1 MLSTSVTQITQCKWI
16 YRTENNTQNTLTYTQ
31 QTPSSSSFLLT
42 LIREI
47 LTENSVNN
55 NNNLN
60 EYNLRKP
67 PNNCCAFTTIWQYFG
82 NFHRIIKYA
91 IAIDDYHTQIATFTE
106 NKTKQLKYL
115 KTLPNHCERT
125 SDGQKSSLL
134 IKKKVYN
141 NVMRVD
147 KN

>member
-106 NKTKQLKYL
+106 NKTTKISQNF
-115 KTLPNHCERT
+115 T
-125 SDGQKSSLL
+125 KSLWTYFRWAKKFS
-134 IKKKVYN
+134 IDQKKKFIT
-141 NVMRVD
+141 M
-147 KN
+147 

>member
-1 MLSTSVTQITQCKWI
+1 MIT
-16 YRTENNTQNTLTYTQ
+16 
-31 QTPSSSSFLLT
+31 
-42 LIREI
+42 I
-47 LTENSVNN
+47 LK
-55 NNNLN
+55 LQR
-60 EYNLRKP
+60 LR
-67 PNNCCAFTTIWQYFG
+67 
-82 NFHRIIKYA
+82 
-91 IAIDDYHTQIATFTE
+91 
-106 NKTKQLKYL
+106 KTKQLKYL